1 MKSTT
6 NVFLDGLITDR
17 HPLSTPQN
25 CLTDALNATLLT
37 YNGNEMMLQND
48 MGNTRI
54 QDSATGNIMSLSP
67 GFIPVGM
74 KEHGGI
80 MYIASVNKDGEGEI
94 GTIPSPIIRDFYKDK
109 QQIQFTDTELSVN
122 SYVSISNK
130 IYPSDK
136 LIINLGLKVD
146 PNSITGDICKKTNN
160 GEEQLTDLSK
170 SIDPCDYY
178 IKRQCLQAA
187 DYKTTIDITSPIISY
202 SPDVNSNL
210 SYNSGIYK
218 IKLASKSIAN
228 VSAEASDTLY
238 NSYKNSNYWFLHENS
253 ISDIFPKDL
262 FEATLNKDLKTFPT
276 SSKPGYLQIKLEK
289 EGIQEFGMLERAVS
303 PHNTPY
309 TVKLN
314 DDEYEIYFP
323 GFYYSTN
330 SGIYV
335 DNVQCSV
342 LNELSG
348 EYIPIITQS
357 NPNGSTVANFNFK
370 KNKLDS
376 GPGKIEDVTGFDI
389 DSKGIPILWND
400 DEGVGYP
407 QWSVKDSNRFL
418 LTNLCDVG
426 DIRTRYKST
435 TVYDGMALL
444 SYSGLFKIKLNKDSL
459 NQWYRLQVVYN
470 NEYEEQLGK
479 SEYRF
484 NPYLNDTFG
493 SNVYI
498 NNISCSEPLQM
509 GTEVEI
515 PSSNWTVEKDL
526 SFQYKADQPITTKM
540 DNPWL
545 NNATINGS
553 YKDLVNSLY
562 EKTSVLISAPQEI
575 ERMTQ
580 EEYCELPIY
589 TYTGDNTFSI
599 DLYSSND
606 APDKKEIEDSINFQN
621 VPYLYKMPNQ
631 KKSYS
636 ISYDAA
642 TLTFAL
648 DNKIDCHR
656 FIYSIDEA
664 FKVTPTT
671 PWQHVFTGN
680 TWTVVDI
687 DGDDK
692 TNNLYQ
698 SDSFRLRNSAN
709 STQYVDLKADYI
721 DWTTTKLY
729 SMANRNNFQPKFP
742 ENGVSVDTEYLKNVF
757 NLSLSAKPLDSD
769 TIVQGEIQIGSIIDS
784 SIKLLFTNL
793 FQDEEY
799 DPEDWWDTGE
809 KYAAIT
815 YSIQAEAEGVDSSEV
830 DEDVYLNFNL
840 KVPTTSTFSI
850 GKCTLKPLYQITP
863 YFELRDKDKYV
874 SKIHLTD
881 DIFYECNLTLGE
893 NQEVYNYLIGTETGT
908 TQEKLKNVFSYTTS
922 EKYIEQTQSFIRK
935 IALSEGVYVFNMSAP
950 STENL
955 YSGFSA
961 GVYPEVNITVGENN
975 TTTVDPYKWAG
986 SSQKYR
992 KMKGYGIS
1000 HCHFWPIVI
1009 IVPQTNEV
1017 TIEIPLDSEKQ
1028 QSIRYQDIGIYKLNA
1043 TDIFEHISF
1052 EKCAYLLPEYQL
1064 LITELAKQEFKDD
1077 QAKATEFKGN
1087 YCIFFRQAYSYI
1099 EGTYNKSEDVINQIT
1114 VRGTKYPLAPFV
1126 PKEPYILNFMW
1137 DRTLDKAE
1145 EEDSSVN
1152 ASALCGYCQP
1162 DAVLNYVDI
1171 PNLASR
1177 SVPILPPS
1185 IDQDHNIR
1193 KDQLFRFFPGGFSD
1207 NERPDDYVPQS
1218 HLTQQLLQVLDDTKI
1233 MCNPTEN
1240 TLLIKSVQQ

>member
-1 MKSTT
+1 
-6 NVFLDGLITDR
+6 
-17 HPLSTPQN
+17 
-25 CLTDALNATLLT
+25 
-37 YNGNEMMLQND
+37 

-80 MYIASVNKDGEGEI
+80 MYIASVNKEGEGEI

-146 PNSITGDICKKTNN
+146 PNSISGDLFNKAS
-160 GEEQLTDLSK
+160 GGQLTELSK
-170 SIDPCDYY
+170 DIDPCDYY

-187 DYKTTIDITSPIISY
+187 DYKTSIDITCPILSY

-210 SYNSGIYK
+210 SYNNGIYR

-238 NSYKNSNYWFLHENS
+238 NSYSNSNYWFLHENS

-314 DDEYEIYFP
+314 DNEYEIYFP

-348 EYIPIITQS
+348 ELIPIITQVDS
-357 NPNGSTVANFNFK
+357 NGSTVANFDFK
-370 KNKLDS
+370 KIKLES
-376 GPGKIEDVTGFDI
+376 SPETVPVTGFDR
-389 DSKGIPILWND
+389 DDANGIRILKNVNND
-400 DEGVGYP
+400 GYP
-407 QWSVKDSNRFL
+407 QWYLKDSNRFL
-418 LTNLCDVG
+418 LTNLCDVD
-426 DIRTRYKST
+426 DIRTRYRST
-435 TVYDGMALL
+435 TVYDGIALL
-444 SYSGLFKIKLNKDSL
+444 SYSGLFKIKLNKDSI

-493 SNVYI
+493 SNVFLT
-498 NNISCSEPLQM
+498 NIVCSEGLTM
-509 GTEVEI
+509 GNDEVI
-515 PSSNWTVEKDL
+515 QSKKWDIKQNLD
-526 SFQYKADQPITTKM
+526 FYYKTDRPITSKM
-540 DNPWL
+540 ENPWL
-545 NNATINGS
+545 GYGKVDTSKYGSLINTLHENTG
-553 YKDLVNSLY
+553 V
-562 EKTSVLISAPQEI
+562 ISTYNKYADSSSQAPFV
-575 ERMTQ
+575 
-580 EEYCELPIY
+580 PKY
-589 TYTGDNTFSI
+589 TYTGNGTFLI
-599 DLYSSND
+599 DLYD
-606 APDKKEIEDSINFQN
+606 QDTTKEDILKSVNFQN
-621 VPYLYKMPNQ
+621 VLYLYSHPIQNKTC
-631 KKSYS
+631 S
-636 ISYDAA
+636 ISYDEGS
-642 TLTFAL
+642 LSFEPSGII
-648 DNKIDCHR
+648 NCHNIICSTYK
-656 FIYSIDEA
+656 FDLNDY
-664 FKVTPTT
+664 
-671 PWQHVFTGN
+671 N
-680 TWTVVDI
+680 TYNFNARTCTVVDI
-687 DGDDK
+687 KRFGEAN
-692 TNNLYQ
+692 TLFQ
-698 SDSFRLRNSAN
+698 SKNFRLIKS
-709 STQYVDLKADYI
+709 SEEYQDFECEDYI
-721 DWTTTKLY
+721 NWTTRDMY
-729 SMANRNNFQPKFP
+729 SMENKNDFQPTFSKAKINVTDNTSILKL
-742 ENGVSVDTEYLKNVF
+742 EEYATHILT
-757 NLSLSAKPLDSD
+757 DSD
-769 TIVQGEIQIGSIIDS
+769 LSKGSISLPHSLCS
-784 SIKLLFTNL
+784 SVGLIFTDFYL
-793 FQDEEY
+793 SGHHD
-799 DPEDWWDTGE
+799 DRWWNNMAYWSEAYNT
-809 KYAAIT
+809 AIT
-815 YSIQAEAEGVDSSEV
+815 YSIQEQT
-830 DEDVYLNFNL
+830 DEDVYLSL
-840 KVPTTSTFSI
+840 KLTVPVKASFKISQV
-850 GKCTLKPLYQITP
+850 TLNPLYKITP
-863 YFELRDKDKYV
+863 YFELQYGDKYI

-881 DIFYECNLTLGE
+881 DVFYECNLTLGKD
-893 NQEVYNYLIGTETGT
+893 QEVLNYLSVTETGN
-908 TQEKLKNVFSYTTS
+908 TQEKKENVFSYLIPEYYIKQTTFNHT
-922 EKYIEQTQSFIRK
+922 IN
-935 IALSEGVYVFNMSAP
+935 LDEGVYVFNMSAP
-950 STENL
+950 STENM

-961 GVYPEVNITVGENN
+961 GVYPEVNIRVGEN

-1009 IVPQTNEV
+1009 IVPQDNTV
-1017 TIEIPLDSEKQ
+1017 TIDIPLSSGQD
-1028 QSIRYQDIGIYKLNA
+1028 IRYQDVGIYKLNSD
-1043 TDIFEHISF
+1043 DIFEHISF

-1064 LITELAKQEFKDD
+1064 LITELAKQKFADNQIDTTVFK
-1077 QAKATEFKGN
+1077 QK

-1126 PKEPYILNFMW
+1126 PKEPHILNFMW
-1137 DRTLDKAE
+1137 DRTLDKS
-1145 EEDSSVN
+1145 EDSSVN

-1162 DAVLNYVDI
+1162 DEILNYVEV
-1171 PNLASR
+1171 PNIAPR
-1177 SVPILPPS
+1177 SLPSMPPS
-1185 IDQDHNIR
+1185 VDRFDTR